1 MSKQE
6 RIAELLELMKVP
18 EVAKV
23 MFLALDEAKGK
34 LKSEIDRYRK
44 SEGLFKKVRETIQKH
59 SYRFELKKGED
70 DEWHI
75 MNISPPPQN
84 NIDIE
89 AIIHTDIFPHIRLNA
104 MFSGEVDI
112 IDEFISKNKH
122 NYNVQFIKFTDSH
135 IFGIISEIVANR
147 NGECQKEIE
156 YDEVDW
162 KNEKATMEERYREI
176 FYYMEKEP
184 NIREF
189 IFDYFFMLL
198 RPDSEKKLTDSLFVD
213 TK

>member
-34 LKSEIDRYRK
+34 LRSEIDKYRE

-59 SYRFELKKGED
+59 SYRFELKMGDD
-70 DEWHI
+70 DEWHV

-84 NIDIE
+84 HINIE
-89 AIIHTDIFPHIRLNA
+89 AIIHTDVFPHIRVNA
-104 MFSGEVDI
+104 MFSGDGDI
-112 IDEFISKNKH
+112 FEEFISKDEH

-135 IFGIISEIVANR
+135 IFGIICEIAASR
-147 NGECQKEIE
+147 NDDAQKEIE

-162 KNEKATMEERYREI
+162 KNERASREERYREI
-176 FYYMEKEP
+176 FYYMEKESY
-184 NIREF
+184 IREF

-198 RPDSEKKLTDSLFVD
+198 RPDSEKKATDSLFV
-213 TK
+213 